1 MNDHEVTF
9 DGYLAELI
17 MLFAEKEG
25 KSPQDYILS
34 FFDLG
39 CIAPRVSNGGK

>member
-1 MNDHEVTF
+1 MKDHEITF

-25 KSPQDYILS
+25 KTPQDYVLS

-39 CIAPRVSNGGK
+39 CIAPCVSKGSK

>member
-1 MNDHEVTF
+1 MKDHEITF

-25 KSPQDYILS
+25 KTPQDYVLS
-34 FFDLG
+34 FL
-39 CIAPRVSNGGK
+39 I